1 MKGYKTIFSLSLALM
16 LLVVFSMPAL
26 ALTGKE
32 LGMYKEKAIIAPDF
46 TLKDLEGKTHKLSD
60 YRGNIIV
67 LETGSST

>member
-32 LGMYKEKAIIAPDF
+32 LGMHKEKTIMAPDF

-60 YRGNIIV
+60 YRGKIIV